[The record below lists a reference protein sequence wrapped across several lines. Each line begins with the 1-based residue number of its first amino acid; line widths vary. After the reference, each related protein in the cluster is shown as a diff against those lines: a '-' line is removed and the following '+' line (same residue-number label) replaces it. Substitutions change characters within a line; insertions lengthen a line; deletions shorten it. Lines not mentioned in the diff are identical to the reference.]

1 MDAMSGVAGVL
12 GRINDITARFGGGAG
27 GDPFVVVE
35 SKAFDPFGAQYQAA
49 VSTLQSGPTSPSF
62 SQSFSA
68 PVPGASGV
76 GGAGFGTPSLRAAT
90 PPPAQPTADQIQR
103 AIDGIAGA
111 PGHRPIGGYGKL
123 PIPAELLAYG
133 NGRVPKEALTP
144 IGQGSHRLYAP
155 AAASWQNVVAAA
167 RADGIELR
175 ITDSYRPYEE
185 QVDLANRKGLYK
197 NGGLAAVPGTSTHGW
212 GMAVDADI
220 RDPATMEWL
229 RVNGPRFGWIETT
242 PREPWHWEF
251 RPAQV

>member
-1 MDAMSGVAGVL
+1 MDAMTGVTGVL
-12 GRINDITARFGGGAG
+12 GRIDDITTRFGAGASE
-27 GDPFVVVE
+27 PFVVVE
-35 SKAFDPFGAQYQAA
+35 SEAFDPFGAQYQAA
-49 VSTLQSGPTSPSF
+49 VSTFQSGVGPATF
-62 SQSFSA
+62 AQSYSA
-68 PVPGASGV
+68 PVPGMSGV
-76 GGAGFGTPSLRAAT
+76 GAVGMSGTPSLRAAA
-90 PPPAQPTADQIQR
+90 PPPAQPTGEQIQR
-103 AIDGIAGA
+103 AIDGIAGP

-123 PIPAELLAYG
+123 PVPAEIVGYG
-133 NGRVPKEALTP
+133 NGRVPREALTP
-144 IGQGSHRLYAP
+144 IGQGNHRLFAP
-155 AAASWQNVVAAA
+155 AAAAWQNVVAAA
-167 RADGIELR
+167 GADGIELR

-229 RVNGPRFGWIETT
+229 RVNGPRFGWVEST

>member
-1 MDAMSGVAGVL
+1 MDAMTGVAGVL

-49 VSTLQSGPTSPSF
+49 VSTMQSGPTSASF

-68 PVPGASGV
+68 PVPGVSGASG
-76 GGAGFGTPSLRAAT
+76 AGIGTPSLRAAT
-90 PPPAQPTADQIQR
+90 PPPTQPTADQIQR
-103 AIDGIAGA
+103 AIDGVAGL

-123 PIPAELLAYG
+123 PIPTELVAYG

-144 IGQGSHRLYAP
+144 IGQGGHRLYAP

-167 RADGIELR
+167 RADGIDLR